1 MTTAI
6 ANATPTSTAIPTA
19 PPFRRRRWTTAEFH
33 RMIDAGILRDGS
45 RTFLWDGEIIEP
57 MPEKPPHVNVENYF
71 REILADHFPRA
82 AWAINQGN
90 PVQLADGFEPQP
102 DLTVLRSPRS
112 AYIGRLPQ
120 PADVALLI
128 EIASTSYF
136 YDAGEYL
143 AAYARAAI
151 PLYWIV
157 NLPARRIEVYSDP
170 DAETGTYRTRQ
181 DYAPGMA
188 VPLGV
193 GAVAVEEV
201 FRYALG

>member
-6 ANATPTSTAIPTA
+6 APPTATPPA
-19 PPFRRRRWTTAEFH
+19 PPLRRRWTTAEFH

-57 MPEKPPHVNVENYF
+57 MAEKPPHYNTAEHLGV
-71 REILADHFPRA
+71 LANERYPRA
-82 AWAINQGN
+82 AWTVNNGR
-90 PVQLADGFEPQP
+90 PLQLGDGFEPQP
-102 DLTVLRSPRS
+102 DLTVLRGPRS
-112 AYIGRLPQ
+112 ACIGRLPQ

-170 DAETGTYRTRQ
+170 DAEAGTYRVRQ
-181 DYAPGMA
+181 DYGLGMA
-188 VPLGV
+188 VPMGEGV
-193 GAVAVEEV
+193 VAVDEV
-201 FRYALG
+201 FQYALG